1 MKKLTDLFFQLLRFG
16 AVGVICFLID
26 YLLMLLLTEVCGVAY
41 LLSCGI
47 SFTVS
52 AVVNYVLSMRFV
64 FSRTVEMDR
73 RVEFLLFFLMSAV
86 GLVLTE
92 LLMLLFVESFAV
104 HYALAKIVVTAI
116 VMAYNFIS
124 RKLLFERKRKNG

>member
-26 YLLMLLLTEVCGVAY
+26 YLLMLFLTEVCGVAY

-92 LLMLLFVESFAV
+92 LLMLLFVECFAV

>member
-26 YLLMLLLTEVCGVAY
+26 YLLMLLLTEACGVAY

-92 LLMLLFVESFAV
+92 LLMLLFVESFTV

>member
-26 YLLMLLLTEVCGVAY
+26 YLLMLLLTEVCGVTY

-92 LLMLLFVESFAV
+92 LLMLLFVECFAV